1 MRDLKTIASLA
12 LAFETQRTSAYPLV
26 KLRLRL
32 TLYGWINTMKKVI
45 DRFVAED
52 INGTRYTVM
61 CIQETVESNDPGTA
75 LQQTNLS
82 YQTTVGEILTTSDN
96 ASFNVVDTNRFLH
109 RVNVARSEQGV
120 LRFRGFSMR
129 AVPIY

>member
-1 MRDLKTIASLA
+1 
-12 LAFETQRTSAYPLV
+12 
-26 KLRLRL
+26 
-32 TLYGWINTMKKVI
+32 MKKVI

-61 CIQETVESNDPGTA
+61 CIQESVENHDPDTA
-75 LQQTNLS
+75 IQETHLS
-82 YQTTVGEILTTSDN
+82 YQTTVGEILTTNDN
-96 ASFNVVDTNRFLH
+96 TSFNVVDTNRFLH
-109 RVNVARSEQGV
+109 RVDVARSEQGV